1 MLNVEGA
8 FEKVKGRLDKWN
20 LLVPKMSYKGRL
32 LIIHNL
38 VASTLWHRL
47 SCIDPP
53 VDRLFK
59 IQSCLVDLFWDKLHW
74 VPKVFFTFL
83 KKKEGLDRCINKVEQ
98 LLLGFSSY
106 KDF

>member
-38 VASTLWHRL
+38 VASTLWHCL

-53 VDRLFK
+53 VDLLFK
-59 IQSCLVDLFWDKLHW
+59 IQSCLVDLFWGQ
-74 VPKVFFTFL
+74 VA
-83 KKKEGLDRCINKVEQ
+83 
-98 LLLGFSSY
+98 LGTRKCSLPS
-106 KDF
+106 